1 MVRGNGESL
10 EEGAMSMRYH
20 ARSVTFTPIVS
31 QHEVTAA
38 FETET
43 GRVAISMSV
52 RLAADMLQKLEQ
64 LDLPRPDAGEVTK
77 LR

>member
-1 MVRGNGESL
+1 
-10 EEGAMSMRYH
+10 MSMRYH
-20 ARSVTFTPIVS
+20 ARSVTFAPIVS
-31 QHEVTAA
+31 QHEITAA
-38 FETET
+38 FETEA

>member
-1 MVRGNGESL
+1 
-10 EEGAMSMRYH
+10 MSMRFH

-31 QHEVTAA
+31 RREITAA

-52 RLAADMLQKLEQ
+52 GLAAEMLQKLQQ
-64 LDLPRPDAGEVTK
+64 LDLPRPNAREVTE
-77 LR
+77 LP